1 MTNRIEKFSLFSIKG
16 GVGKSTIAYFLAK
29 KLSEKYKV
37 LLVDRDYTNTIGRIF
52 GLKTGLINVLVDKVE
67 GKYLVQEGNL
77 RVLTLLSILP
87 TKLPDMKEFVEMYSN
102 ALKDIE
108 VVITDNPPGMDEIT
122 ALETEGYHIAT
133 GDSSCNAIFV
143 TTPGLAFDITLS
155 HLSDTCESLLNSVSY
170 PSNASIKALVVNM
183 VRTRLEMDRIPVNGK
198 EIKVIQIPFIKE
210 LLFNGF
216 ANSSVTPDLT
226 ELVRLV
232 EDKMVEARRTESFE
246 TTIPQ

>member
-1 MTNRIEKFSLFSIKG
+1 MTNRIVKFSLFSIKG

-52 GLKTGLINVLVDKVE
+52 GLKTGLINVIADKVE

-77 RVLTLLSILP
+77 RVLTLVSILP
-87 TKLPDMKEFVEMYSN
+87 TKLPNVKEFVEMYSK

-122 ALETEGYHIAT
+122 ALETEGYHLAT

-143 TTPGLAFDITLS
+143 TTPGLALDITLS
-155 HLSDTCESLLNSVSY
+155 RLSDTCESLLNSVS
-170 PSNASIKALVVNM
+170 PLSKASIKALVVNM
-183 VRTRLEMDRIPVNGK
+183 VRTRLEMDRISVNGK
-198 EIKVIQIPFIKE
+198 EVKVIQIPFIKE

-226 ELVRLV
+226 ELIRLV
-232 EDKMVEARRTESFE
+232 ENEIAESRRTKNFE
-246 TTIPQ
+246 TIVR